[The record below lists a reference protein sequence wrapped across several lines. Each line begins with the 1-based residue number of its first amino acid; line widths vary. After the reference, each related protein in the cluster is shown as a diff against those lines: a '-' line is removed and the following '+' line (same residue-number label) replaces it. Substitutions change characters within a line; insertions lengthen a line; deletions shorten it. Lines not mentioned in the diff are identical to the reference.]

1 MNQFLDVRGEW
12 AQFRDLEY
20 ESWLEFLP
28 WPEGDKPDYTFLDDF
43 HKLYF
48 DNSIEGSVPL
58 INGEAVGLLVYRKSA
73 PSEILFLDSFLPV
86 DGPAILGLMLTRH
99 ISGFELSAGELS
111 FRLWN
116 HQEMVIT
123 FLSGLKQ

>member
-1 MNQFLDVRGEW
+1 MNSFFDVRGEW
-12 AQFRDLEY
+12 AQFHDLDY

-28 WPEGDKPDYTFLDDF
+28 FPEGEQPDYTFLDDF

-48 DNSIEGSVPL
+48 DSSVEGSVPL
-58 INGEAVGLLVYRKSA
+58 INGEAVGLLVYRLSD
-73 PSEILFLDSFLPV
+73 PSEILFLDSFLPI
-86 DGPAILGLMLTRH
+86 DGPAILGLMLTKH
-99 ISGFELSAGELS
+99 LSDFQLSAGSLS

-123 FLSGLKQ
+123 FLSRLK

>member
-1 MNQFLDVRGEW
+1 MTQFLDVRGEW
-12 AQFRDLEY
+12 AQFRDLDY

-28 WPEGDKPDYTFLDDF
+28 FPDGEPPDYTFLDDF
-43 HKLYF
+43 HQLYF
-48 DNSIEGSVPL
+48 DDSVEGSVPF
-58 INGEAVGLLVYRKSA
+58 INGEAVGLLVFRKSD
-73 PSEILFLDSFLPV
+73 PTEILFLDSFLPI

-99 ISGFELSAGELS
+99 LTDFNLSAGSLS

-123 FLSGLKQ
+123 FLSGLK

>member
-12 AQFRDLEY
+12 TQFRDLEY

-28 WPEGDKPDYTFLDDF
+28 FPEGDSPDYSFLDDF

-48 DNSIEGSVPL
+48 DHSVDGSVPL
-58 INGEAVGLLVYRKSA
+58 INGEAVGLLIFRKSD

-86 DGPAILGLMLTRH
+86 DGPAILGLLLTKH
-99 ISGFELSAGELS
+99 LTDFGLSAGELS
-111 FRLWN
+111 FRLWS

-123 FLSGLKQ
+123 FLAGLK

>member
-1 MNQFLDVRGEW
+1 MTQFLDVRGEW
-12 AQFRDLEY
+12 AQFRDLDY

-28 WPEGDKPDYTFLDDF
+28 FPDGEQPDYTFLDDF
-43 HKLYF
+43 HQLYF
-48 DNSIEGSVPL
+48 DYSVEGSVPF
-58 INGEAVGLLVYRKSA
+58 INGEAVGLLVFRKSD
-73 PSEILFLDSFLPV
+73 PTEILFLDSFLPI

-99 ISGFELSAGELS
+99 LTDFNLSAGSLS

-123 FLSGLKQ
+123 FLSGLK